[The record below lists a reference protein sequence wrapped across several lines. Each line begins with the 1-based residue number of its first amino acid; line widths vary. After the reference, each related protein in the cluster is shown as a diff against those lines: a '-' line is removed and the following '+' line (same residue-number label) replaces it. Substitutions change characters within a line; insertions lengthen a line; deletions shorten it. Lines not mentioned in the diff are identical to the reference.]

1 MAHQAPLFTGFSRQE
16 YRNGLSCPPPG
27 NLPHPGI
34 EPACLQSPAL
44 AGGFFTTSATREAHI
59 LLLTVQGGWAAW
71 LLSQGLLRVTRILVP
86 TAAQGGRV
94 HSWLTVQLQ
103 GVPGRATALSLSVSA
118 VHPVT

>member
-1 MAHQAPLFTGFSRQE
+1 MGFPRQE
-16 YRNGLSCPPPG
+16 YRSGLPFPPSG
-27 NLPHPGI
+27 YISNPGI
-34 EPACLQSPAL
+34 EPVSLMSPAL